1 MKKIYLEPTTKLVK
15 LNLNSSIMDGVF
27 MTLSGSTDTVGGK
40 EDIEDEKDFGW

>member
-27 MTLSGSTDTVGGK
+27 MAFSDTTDTVGGK